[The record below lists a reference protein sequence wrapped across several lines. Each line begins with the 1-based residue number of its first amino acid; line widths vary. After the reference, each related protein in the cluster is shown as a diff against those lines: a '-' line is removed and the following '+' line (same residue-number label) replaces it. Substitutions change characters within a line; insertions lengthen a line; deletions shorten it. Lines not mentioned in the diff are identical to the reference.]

1 MSITKK
7 DSRQKRTTIL
17 PKKISSL
24 RQLLGNEKADGEE
37 DIELDIDN
45 AERIYV
51 FSRDGDITELPKGAT
66 VLDFAYYVHTE
77 VGNRAQGARVNGRYV
92 PLTHQ
97 PKKRVT
103 KLKLSPDPI
112 VNQIVIG

>member
-7 DSRQKRTTIL
+7 DSR
-17 PKKISSL
+17 PKGRLSYPKISSL

-66 VLDFAYYVHTE
+66 VLDFL
-77 VGNRAQGARVNGRYV
+77 RIMCI
-92 PLTHQ
+92 
-97 PKKRVT
+97 
-103 KLKLSPDPI
+103 LS
-112 VNQIVIG
+112 G

>member
-1 MSITKK
+1 M
-7 DSRQKRTTIL
+7 
-17 PKKISSL
+17 
-24 RQLLGNEKADGEE
+24 
-37 DIELDIDN
+37 
-45 AERIYV
+45 
-51 FSRDGDITELPKGAT
+51 
-66 VLDFAYYVHTE
+66 HTE

-97 PKKRVT
+97 PKRVI